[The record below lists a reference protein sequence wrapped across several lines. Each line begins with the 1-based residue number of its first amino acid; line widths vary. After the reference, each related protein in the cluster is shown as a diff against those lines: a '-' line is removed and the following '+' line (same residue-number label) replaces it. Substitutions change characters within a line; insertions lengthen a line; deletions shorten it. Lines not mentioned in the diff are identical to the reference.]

1 MSRIQLTDNVIS
13 AVAKMSDGNPGA
25 MTAMMEMIQNGE
37 RVDPD
42 SFMGGFGCIL
52 SLDTHGIY
60 GTDIYVLHS
69 DICDRDLSKTLAV
82 LRSVQ
87 LGFLHEST
95 LKNACSRQDYS
106 GKKMIP
112 VKELYTKVKKRLPNF
127 DNN

>member
-1 MSRIQLTDNVIS
+1 MSRIQLTDNVTS
-13 AVAKMSDGNPGA
+13 AIAKMSDGNPMA
-25 MTAMMEMIQNGE
+25 VIAMMEMIQNGE
-37 RVDPD
+37 RIDPD

-60 GTDIYVLHS
+60 GSDIYVLHS
-69 DICDRDLSKTLAV
+69 DICDKDSSKTLAV

-87 LGFLHEST
+87 LGFLPEST

-112 VKELYTKVKKRLPNF
+112 VEELYTKVKKELSNF